1 MRVAFHVGPH
11 CIVKV
16 QTGQSPVALRTFRI
30 GRGRGG
36 GGGMRK
42 EDWATVLTEMKEADI
57 LDIPNYTMIY

>member
-30 GRGRGG
+30 GRGGG
-36 GGGMRK
+36 GQGRGNEEGRLG
-42 EDWATVLTEMKEADI
+42 DC
-57 LDIPNYTMIY
+57 LD